1 MKYEFSN
8 IYNELGNESCSCIG
22 NYKLLYDQYGGN
34 FPKMIFV
41 NANSSKK
48 MDYSCCE
55 IMATFNLLSVA
66 GCYDIKDSSGKI
78 TNDLNQYSKLVLE
91 FELSDL
97 MFGQSIQTGRW
108 GSKPYG
114 IRRCLDAYNIN
125 STDYGSFKSDISTL
139 ENEIKHNKGFAII
152 STIEILGPVHTFFVF
167 YDSTT
172 SEFVGV
178 NRASGSLY
186 GWRRKSLKELVR
198 TEDNDA
204 LFGGHVL
211 L

>member
-1 MKYEFSN
+1 
-8 IYNELGNESCSCIG
+8 
-22 NYKLLYDQYGGN
+22 
-34 FPKMIFV
+34 
-41 NANSSKK
+41 
-48 MDYSCCE
+48 
-55 IMATFNLLSVA
+55 
-66 GCYDIKDSSGKI
+66 
-78 TNDLNQYSKLVLE
+78 
-91 FELSDL
+91 

-114 IRRCLDAYNIN
+114 IKRCLDAYNIN

-139 ENEIKHNKGFAII
+139 ENEIKNNKGFAII
-152 STIEILGPVHTFFVF
+152 STIEIPGPVHTFFVF